1 MKKLF
6 DSFEKECR
14 KCFKFLEEEFAFK
27 PPKRQRTH
35 MSPSLTYQNDTTA
48 VEVSL
53 EPLDGGV
60 FVLLSR
66 LINGKI
72 PEYPIFV
79 TREMTL
85 HSYYLDDLVNLKMP
99 DTPVRETSEDPLDE
113 REVKKLLAQGA
124 AQLRELGGDILR
136 GDFSVFDKLDKIV
149 KARLPREKT

>member
-1 MKKLF
+1 M
-6 DSFEKECR
+6 
-14 KCFKFLEEEFAFK
+14 
-27 PPKRQRTH
+27 
-35 MSPSLTYQNDTTA
+35 
-48 VEVSL
+48 
-53 EPLDGGV
+53 
-60 FVLLSR
+60 LSR

-99 DTPVRETSEDPLDE
+99 DTPVRETTEDPLDE